1 MSRIKDNI
9 FVNGQLVGNPI
20 RKEICQTE
28 NGRCDQCFNVPETNK
43 GREKNKRSLT
53 KIKIWDPVW
62 ITPFGDTACLIRN
75 KICKKSHCIG
85 KWIEL
90 EKHFSKASKHVVTS
104 QENKENCAISSNN
117 TNGRKHCSK
126 PSIRQPGHQ
135 NNSEKQMSRQYE
147 NKTKKNKKRH
157 HVIPGMSSSAAIV
170 PFLSTQSIILRHYIF
185 FGKYIIKIMAILF
198 CNAPILF
205 FVIDCLVQVFYELQN
220 KSNQF

>member
-75 KICKKSHCIG
+75 KICKKSHCIE

-90 EKHFSKASKHVVTS
+90 EKHFSKASKHSVVTS
-104 QENKENCAISSNN
+104 QENKENCAIFSNN

-185 FGKYIIKIMAILF
+185 FGKYIIKIMAILQ
-198 CNAPILF
+198 CSNL
-205 FVIDCLVQVFYELQN
+205 FVIDF
-220 KSNQF
+220 

>member
-20 RKEICQTE
+20 RKEICQTD
-28 NGRCDQCFNVPETNK
+28 NGRCDQCINVPETNK
-43 GREKNKRSLT
+43 GSEKNITSRI
-53 KIKIWDPVW
+53 KIKIWDPAW
-62 ITPFGDTACLIRN
+62 ITPFGDTTCRIRN
-75 KICKKSHCIG
+75 KICKKSHCIE

-90 EKHFSKASKHVVTS
+90 EKHFSKASKHSVVTS

-170 PFLSTQSIILRHYIF
+170 PFLSTQSIILRHYII
-185 FGKYIIKIMAILF
+185 FGKYIIKMMVILQF
-198 CNAPILF
+198 
-205 FVIDCLVQVFYELQN
+205 
-220 KSNQF
+220 SNFI